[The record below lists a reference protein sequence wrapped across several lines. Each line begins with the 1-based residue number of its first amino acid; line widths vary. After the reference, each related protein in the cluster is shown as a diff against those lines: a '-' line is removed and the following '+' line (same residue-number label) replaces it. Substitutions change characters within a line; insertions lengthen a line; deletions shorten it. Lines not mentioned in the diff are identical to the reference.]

1 MGHGGENTER
11 ALSARDVLN
20 NEEMLGKEETGRSS
34 KQCLQDLNGRHREHG
49 GFEEPV

>member
-1 MGHGGENTER
+1 MGHGGEEIER

-34 KQCLQDLNGRHREHG
+34 KQCLQRPKWETPRAWW
-49 GFEEPV
+49 V